1 MRISKDKTT
10 PDERPGKR
18 RLALGRAPRTRSVVL
33 ATGMLVIGISPFAIA
48 ATGDALREGKRNGTT
63 TSETEIIA
71 NIKSSTSLKGGY
83 GTRQSNLSSS
93 GGGAIYGCRSQAGG
107 SGAKP
112 TPQNPCVRAN
122 NLSNGLAFEFNASNG
137 DIAGA
142 ITVGAGGDSKKP
154 FVTNATGVATGLNAD
169 RVDGANLSEI
179 LSATTAI
186 AAKAATAAADTAK
199 DRWVTIRE
207 NDAGDGAEIVAQTG
221 GFKLVNCYTANSNC
235 YIDAGEDVTNNALW
249 AEILT
254 ENTPSAADN
263 PGTNGAD
270 ALAASTSVAPCF
282 FDFVNCGPDG
292 TDKTNGGN
300 AGVFIVTPRDD
311 LTTDA
316 GVPAGDRYTF
326 TAFVSAAEAA
336 S

>member
-186 AAKAATAAADTAK
+186 AAKAAADGSNAAKT
-199 DRWVTIRE
+199 RWFLLDE
-207 NDAGDGAEIVAQTG
+207 KGAIVEQSG
-221 GFKLVNCYTANSNC
+221 GFKVIDAYVTNQNA
-235 YIDAGEDVTNNALW
+235 YIDSGEEL
-249 AEILT
+249 
-254 ENTPSAADN
+254 ADN
-263 PGTNGAD
+263 GLGATISLQNLVD
-270 ALAASTSVAPCF
+270 VDGAAGAEPNFQGEVSVSRCQIPNVVECVPAGSKNTKALVVS
-282 FDFVNCGPDG
+282 
-292 TDKTNGGN
+292 
-300 AGVFIVTPRDD
+300 PRDSAGD
-311 LTTDA
+311 ATTA
-316 GVPAGDRYTF
+316 TTRKRVYVTVTGTGVPAP
-326 TAFVSAAEAA
+326 
-336 S
+336 

>member
-10 PDERPGKR
+10 LDERPGKR

-169 RVDGANLSEI
+169 RVDGLDAKQILDIAAADATAKANSAKTRWVLIGLDGQIEAQSGGFTVVTAYPQGDPAGTGPARHNVYVNAGEDLSNNG
-179 LSATTAI
+179 LSATI
-186 AAKAATAAADTAK
+186 ALQNQVD
-199 DRWVTIRE
+199 
-207 NDAGDGAEIVAQTG
+207 Q
-221 GFKLVNCYTANSNC
+221 
-235 YIDAGEDVTNNALW
+235 
-249 AEILT
+249 
-254 ENTPSAADN
+254 
-263 PGTNGAD
+263 
-270 ALAASTSVAPCF
+270 
-282 FDFVNCGPDG
+282 
-292 TDKTNGGN
+292 GGN
-300 AGVFIVTPRDD
+300 AINTGTNDAPDANPEFSGEVSIAKCLTPGLVACAPPGTGSDNVLVVSPRNSDGSGTVPGERKRVYVSVT
-311 LTTDA
+311 
-316 GVPAGDRYTF
+316 G
-326 TAFVSAAEAA
+326 
-336 S
+336 